1 MNSHMNT
8 LFDDFIH
15 DAGLSICRKILD
27 AVNSRMPERV
37 ISEFN
42 SNCFDVTL
50 NYVER
55 FALLED
61 VLDISP
67 SREQRYP
74 LEEFTMLLTQAE
86 ANLRAQEQN

>member
-1 MNSHMNT
+1 MTT
-8 LFDDFIH
+8 LFSDFIH
-15 DAGLSICRKILD
+15 DAGLSTCREILD
-27 AVNSRMPERV
+27 AIKSRMPERI

-42 SNCFDVTL
+42 SNCFDITL

-67 SREQRYP
+67 SRQQRFP
-74 LEEFTMLLTQAE
+74 LEEFTTLLTQAE
-86 ANLRAQEQN
+86 ANLRAQGQN